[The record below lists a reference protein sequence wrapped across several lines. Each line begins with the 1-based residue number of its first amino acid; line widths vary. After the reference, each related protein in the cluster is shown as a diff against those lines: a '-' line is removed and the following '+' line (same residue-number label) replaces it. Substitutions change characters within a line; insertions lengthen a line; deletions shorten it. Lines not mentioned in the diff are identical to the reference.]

1 MNAFQNMINQIFEVP
16 QFREYFT
23 NEQGQQIVCVS
34 YEVVVDPQYT
44 EYGVDDGVSLH
55 LTCKVA
61 DYQPKKGDK
70 ITFRNRRYKIDS
82 FTADS
87 FNLTYKIF
95 LKDLTSR

>member
-1 MNAFQNMINQIFEVP
+1 MNAFENMINEIFNVQ

-23 NEQGQQIVCVS
+23 TDQGKQIVCVS
-34 YEVVVDPQYT
+34 YEVNTDTQYT
-44 EYGVDDGVSLH
+44 EYGYDQGISLH

-61 DYQPKKGDK
+61 DYTPKKGNK
-70 ITFRNRRYKIDS
+70 ITFRNKQYKIDS

-87 FNLTYKIF
+87 FNLSYKIL